1 MYILNCGLV
10 RVLVLVAVV
19 IASYAQ
25 ADQQVLKSTVRIQ
38 VITTEGTTRGTGFAV
53 EGGVITAAHIVEK
66 NKSISVI
73 CGDGDDSVVYD
84 GEVVFKDTLLDM
96 AFVTIKNDFEQT
108 VNFPPVKLDT
118 SFPVQPGVPVFA
130 IGNSLGFTRSVSAG
144 IVSASGKRAGE
155 RFLYS
160 DVLTRKGNSG
170 GPLVNAKGEVI
181 GMIAGVIDFS
191 PAGQPQSKDSSPE
204 FAYSIP
210 AQDIV
215 DFLERAKNKTNL
227 NGYLGVLG
235 TPVSTGNNQPGCD
248 RGLQVMR
255 TIRPCG
261 LQQGDIIFML
271 EDVLIT
277 SQRDLAR
284 VVRAFQ
290 PGTIKKA
297 DIIRDGQFKTVD
309 VFVTESPL

>member
-1 MYILNCGLV
+1 MCILNNRING
-10 RVLVLVAVV
+10 VLLLVAA
-19 IASYAQ
+19 ILASSAQ

-53 EGGVITAAHIVEK
+53 EGGVITAAHVVEK
-66 NKSISVI
+66 NKNISVI

-84 GEVVFKDTLLDM
+84 GEVVFRDTLLDM
-96 AFVTIKNDFEQT
+96 AFVLIKNDFEQT
-108 VNFPPVKLDT
+108 INFPPVKLDT

-181 GMIAGVIDFS
+181 GMVTGSIDFS
-191 PAGQPQSKDSSPE
+191 PVGQPQVKDSSPE
-204 FAYSIP
+204 FAYTIP
-210 AQDIV
+210 AQDVV
-215 DFLERAKNKTNL
+215 DFLERAKSKTKL

-235 TPVSTGNNQPGCD
+235 TPVSTGMNQPGCD
-248 RGLQVMR
+248 RGLQIMR
-255 TIRPCG
+255 TTRPCG
-261 LQQGDIIFML
+261 LQPGDIVFML
-271 EDVLIT
+271 ADVPIS
-277 SQRDLAR
+277 SQRDIAR

-290 PGTIKKA
+290 PGLTKKA
-297 DIIRDGQFKTVD
+297 DIIRNGQFKTID
-309 VFVTESPL
+309 VYITEIP